1 MEGLRPLPFSR
12 KEREMAKDYDRRH
25 CIQEGDSY
33 CNHPGTCVL
42 SDNHQDYRGLSNLKE
57 MIEAQKMGAAQY
69 RQPQILTHEIFSK
82 MVKETFDE
90 VEKLSELKGAEYSG
104 DVDRL
109 KNFRRNG
116 TDLDLP
122 MEVIWRVYAAKHWDA
137 VGQYIRD
144 LHSNKTRV
152 RLEPISGRVTDL
164 IVYLLLFKAMLY
176 ERGEA

>member
-1 MEGLRPLPFSR
+1 
-12 KEREMAKDYDRRH
+12 MAKGFKTC
-25 CIQEGDSY
+25 CIQKGDSY
-33 CNHPGTCVL
+33 CDHSGTCDL
-42 SDNHQDYRGLSNLKE
+42 SDNYQDYSGLSSLE
-57 MIEAQKMGAAQY
+57 KMNDK
-69 RQPQILTHEIFSK
+69 ILTHEIFSK

-90 VEKLSELKGAEYSG
+90 VEKLINLKGAEYSG
-104 DVDRL
+104 DTDRL

-122 MEVIWRVYAAKHWDA
+122 MEVIWRVYVAKHWDA

-144 LHSNKTRV
+144 LNSNKTRV